1 MSESTRP
8 RVCQGK
14 EASACEAARLAQH
27 EGLVQWVVRRQWLGP
42 LAFADALHEGRIGLW
57 QALRHYDPAR
67 GTTFSTYAVPAITH
81 AVWEA
86 VARERAAL
94 PRVPTPS
101 AALDP
106 AAALHVAEVA
116 AAVRAAVRQLPPPL
130 ADVVLA
136 HAGLDGHEPETFVA
150 IGARLGRTKQRA
162 HQLYADALA
171 RLMHPAHSRTLRQ
184 LTDRLTRA
192 DYRAT
197 LARQQRRARRRRG
210 GR

>member
-1 MSESTRP
+1 MARAP
-8 RVCQGK
+8 RV
-14 EASACEAARLAQH
+14 
-27 EGLVQWVVRRQWLGP
+27 RRR
-42 LAFADALHEGRIGLW
+42 A
-57 QALRHYDPAR
+57 AR
-67 GTTFSTYAVPAITH
+67 GT
-81 AVWEA
+81 
-86 VARERAAL
+86 
-94 PRVPTPS
+94 
-101 AALDP
+101 DP

-184 LTDRLTRA
+184 LTD
-192 DYRAT
+192 
-197 LARQQRRARRRRG
+197 
-210 GR
+210 